1 MLAYNK
7 NIIGPKRLLFL
18 IIFLII
24 AVKLY
29 YAYVPSTEIEVNTS
43 IYDFQYLVNMK
54 ISPDAEHTLH
64 VYLNKENKNS
74 EIGYLEVL
82 LLPDKVIF
90 WEEVKSNELENI
102 IVNGTPMEYWVDCEW
117 IDNEHIQ
124 IHGIIVDIN
133 KGYDY
138 RKN

>member
-29 YAYVPSTEIEVNTS
+29 YAYVPSTGIEVNTS

-102 IVNGTPMEYWVDCEW
+102 IVNGTPMEYWVDCE
-117 IDNEHIQ
+117 
-124 IHGIIVDIN
+124 
-133 KGYDY
+133 
-138 RKN
+138 